1 MRCFI
6 AIELSKEVK
15 DVLKTIEDELQG
27 LVRGVRWVPPENIHL
42 TLKFLG
48 SIDTKVVDEI
58 KEVLTNIVKNCKPYK
73 IRLSSLGAFPNPAR
87 PRVIW
92 VGIDNGSNESSEL
105 ASAIDNAV
113 SSLGIEKESRRF
125 HPHLTLARIKFLKD
139 RHAVE
144 NAFPKIR
151 VTPQE
156 MEVKR
161 VTLFQSE
168 LGSDGARYMALFSAE
183 LT

>member
-15 DVLKTIEDELQG
+15 DVLQCIEDELQS

-48 SIDTKVVDEI
+48 SIEAATVE
-58 KEVLTNIVKNCKPYK
+58 EVKKIADDAVKKFKPFK
-73 IRLSSLGAFPNPAR
+73 IRLSSLGAFPNPGR

-92 VGIDNGSNESSEL
+92 VGIDEGTNECVEL
-105 ASAIDNAV
+105 ASMIDDRV
-113 SSLGIEKESRRF
+113 SSLGIEKEERRF

-139 RHAVE
+139 KHSVQ
-144 NAFPKIR
+144 NAFSKTGVP
-151 VTPQE
+151 PQE

-168 LGSDGARYMALFSAE
+168 LSSEGARYRALFSAD